1 MYRQQGHI
9 SHLLHATKSDT
20 SLHILQHT
28 MVHLFGNFLR
38 SGLFTHV
45 CQCKELQKEFRL
57 LFHSHWSYVRGL
69 GAFVGVMMLSSWDP
83 HPIAKIPSDPRS
95 ILYRSSDSIP
105 TILQYSDTTLT
116 KTLNPPKH
124 FLLLSELRT
133 TSENPDHISVF
144 ICLHRSILVLLNSEF
159 IFISSS
165 QFSPFRF
172 QYIKLFQYSHS
183 LVLASALPSYIS
195 ASLLLNSS
203 NSL

>member
-28 MVHLFGNFLR
+28 MVHLFGNFLW

-83 HPIAKIPSDPRS
+83 RPIAEIPSDPRS
-95 ILYRSSDSIP
+95 ILYRSSDSVP
-105 TILQYSDTTLT
+105 TILRYSNTTLT
-116 KTLNPPKH
+116 KTPNSEYPQTLRHIFYRSPNSEWPWKTPIT
-124 FLLLSELRT
+124 FLS
-133 TSENPDHISVF
+133 SFVF
-144 ICLHRSILVLLNSEF
+144 IV
-159 IFISSS
+159 
-165 QFSPFRF
+165 PF
-172 QYIKLFQYSHS
+172 
-183 LVLASALPSYIS
+183 
-195 ASLLLNSS
+195 
-203 NSL
+203 